1 MLLSSYSRLPMKFA
15 IEITYEIIDYS
26 NQGLLIIDTDLPNEK
41 LLAIDV

>member
-15 IEITYEIIDYS
+15 REITYEITDYS
-26 NQGLLIIDTDLPNEK
+26 NQALLIIDTDLPIEK